1 MGANA
6 SAPNAKGSTMDLLAT
21 RRGEIYVSEKQNEE
35 KQRRTEGL
43 TNEPVA
49 HRGKSPTSKSSKNMG
64 GTSPRPESKPESK
77 PEAPASAPS
86 TSAEGLC
93 PQPVTNTRMARPP
106 EPTSSVESS
115 PQSAPKKKPP
125 MPPPAEPEPATPP
138 PQQPSPN
145 KKSPMPMAVP
155 TGMPMGGGPP
165 GMPNMSE
172 LQNKLKS
179 RGGAEAGAIET
190 SGGGGSGRLPMMGMP
205 NMSELQNKLK
215 SRGGAEAGVIE
226 TSGGGGSP
234 GIRGGGAG
242 AAALTQSAPVGGTD
256 ALLSR
261 AKGAQGR
268 KPRKA
273 KSSSVLVDGPAEV
286 S

>member
-1 MGANA
+1 LPCERPDVMGANA

-179 RGGAEAGAIET
+179 RGGAEAG
-190 SGGGGSGRLPMMGMP
+190 
-205 NMSELQNKLK
+205 
-215 SRGGAEAGVIE
+215 VIE